1 MGLSFSDKI
10 ILAPMVRVGTLP
22 MRLLALDYGAD
33 IVYCEE
39 LVDLKMLQCKRVVNE
54 VLQTVDYVSPTER
67 IVFQTCEREKGCVVF
82 QMGTADAK
90 RALAVAKL
98 VENDVA
104 AIDVNMGCPKEYST
118 KGGMGAALLSSP
130 EKIEEVLKTLVNGI
144 SKPVTCKIRIL
155 PTVEET
161 VSLVK
166 MIEKTGVAAIAVHG
180 RKKEERPQHPVHCD
194 FIKAIAEAVSIPV
207 IANGGSQEII
217 REFVDIEAF
226 KSLTAAS
233 SVMLARA
240 AMWNPSIFRRE
251 GILSINDVIHDYIR
265 HAVHYDNHYTNTK
278 YCLCQM
284 LRDQLESSLGKKLH
298 AAQSTKEIC
307 EIFGMTTFYE
317 SFTLSQEARRES
329 LNIINQ
335 GTLEFD
341 DKNEEI
347 VDATQLPVKFE
358 KKDYLPQI
366 TPKMVLLEWCRKEK
380 LPQPVYQTNG
390 AHLSH
395 CSRYSGLHLHS
406 CSLCSCWTLLP
417 QLPDQAFILALAPWG
432 CVCFTLSR
440 YVQRSL
446 DRFFHSVVTVNEK
459 KYCSFLWDKSKK
471 LAEQAA
477 AIVCL
482 RTLGLPE
489 GKIGEGESDLVHKR
503 KRKMQYQKV
512 GSGNLSEVP
521 QTKKLH
527 QEDDTTEGKDK
538 ES

>member
-1 MGLSFSDKI
+1 MGISFSDKI

-39 LVDLKMLQCKRVVNE
+39 LVDIKMLQCKRVVNE

-118 KGGMGAALLSSP
+118 K
-130 EKIEEVLKTLVNGI
+130 VLKTLVNGI

-155 PTVEET
+155 STVEET

-166 MIEKTGVAAIAVHG
+166 MIEKTGVSAIAVHG

-251 GILSINDVIHDYIR
+251 GVLSIDDVIHDYIE
-265 HAVHYDNHYTNTK
+265 HAVRYDNHYTNTK

-284 LRDQLESSLGKKLH
+284 LREKLESSLGKKLH

-307 EIFGMTTFYE
+307 AVFGMTTFYE
-317 SFTLSQEARRES
+317 SCTLSQEARRKS
-329 LNIINQ
+329 INIISQ
-335 GTLEFD
+335 GTLEVDD

-380 LPQPVYQTNG
+380 LPQPVYQT
-390 AHLSH
+390 
-395 CSRYSGLHLHS
+395 
-406 CSLCSCWTLLP
+406 
-417 QLPDQAFILALAPWG
+417 
-432 CVCFTLSR
+432 
-440 YVQRSL
+440 VQRSL

-459 KYCSFLWDKSKK
+459 KYCSVLWDKSKK

-482 RTLGLPE
+482 RTLELPE
-489 GKIGEGESDLVHKR
+489 GKIGEEESDLVHKR
-503 KRKMQYQKV
+503 KRKMQYQNV
-512 GSGNLSEVP
+512 GSGNLSEMP

-527 QEDDTTEGKDK
+527 QEDDKTEGKDK